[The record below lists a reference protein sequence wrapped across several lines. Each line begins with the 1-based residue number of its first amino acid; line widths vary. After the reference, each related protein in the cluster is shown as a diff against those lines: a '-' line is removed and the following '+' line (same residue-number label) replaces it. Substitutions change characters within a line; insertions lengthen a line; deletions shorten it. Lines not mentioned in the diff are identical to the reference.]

1 MMFNMKEA
9 AQSTGATL
17 RSSFIGF
24 FVGVLPGAGAT
35 IASAIAYMTE
45 KKSAAATS
53 LVRAIFVVLLRRKPP
68 TTLRRADRLFR
79 C

>member
-1 MMFNMKEA
+1 MKEA
-9 AQSTGATL
+9 AQATGATL

-35 IASAIAYMTE
+35 IASAIAYMSE
-45 KKSAAATS
+45 KKSAAAIS
-53 LVRAIFVVLLRRKPP
+53 LARATFAAWQRRKR
-68 TTLRRADRLFR
+68 TTPQPADRLSR